1 MRNLLKQSKIKTEGG
16 VSAGGK
22 TPTLSF
28 AGDYKKES
36 SNNPKDILSFGGG
49 ANINISRV

>member
-1 MRNLLKQSKIKTEGG
+1 MLMKNLLKQSKMKTEGGG

-28 AGDYKKES
+28 AGDEK
-36 SNNPKDILSFGGG
+36 
-49 ANINISRV
+49 

>member
-28 AGDYKKES
+28 AGEEKVES
-36 SNNPKDILSFGGG
+36 SNNPKEILSFGGG
-49 ANINISRV
+49 ANINLSHV